1 MEQSRR
7 ILSAV
12 VVLPPLVLFLAYASL
27 ELFLL
32 LVCSMMGMGLYE
44 YFRLMPFKQS
54 PVCVGM
60 SYAIAF
66 SLALSAYLGGMLWM
80 PLTLSLSIM
89 ALTMSVIVTAG
100 PSSPPFPMLLHS
112 LFGIILIGWGL
123 SHLILL
129 RSFAGGK
136 WYILLLCVVIWV
148 GDASAMYIGQSLG
161 RHHMAPTISPGKT
174 WEGAVGGVLSCLLAA
189 ALGSHI
195 LVPDLSLR
203 QSLVFG
209 LLISL
214 AAQLSDLG
222 ESMLKRYAGV
232 KDSGALIPGH
242 GGVLDRIDS
251 LFFAAPLAF
260 YMLNFLTI
268 LSAP

>member
-32 LVCSMMGMGLYE
+32 LVCSMMGMGLRE

-112 LFGIILIGWGL
+112 SCQHKQG
-123 SHLILL
+123 LL
-129 RSFAGGK
+129 RVDDLDQTLFAAHLDTTGLADVD
-136 WYILLLCVVIWV
+136 LLIRTSGEQRLSNFLLWQ
-148 GDASAMYIGQSLG
+148 SAYAELYFT
-161 RHHMAPTISPGKT
+161 P
-174 WEGAVGGVLSCLLAA
+174 VLWPDFRSNDLLH
-189 ALGSHI
+189 AL
-195 LVPDLSLR
+195 LDYQQR
-203 QSLVFG
+203 ERRFG
-209 LLISL
+209 LTHEQL
-214 AAQLSDLG
+214 AQAMRSNG
-222 ESMLKRYAGV
+222 
-232 KDSGALIPGH
+232 
-242 GGVLDRIDS
+242 
-251 LFFAAPLAF
+251 
-260 YMLNFLTI
+260 
-268 LSAP
+268 